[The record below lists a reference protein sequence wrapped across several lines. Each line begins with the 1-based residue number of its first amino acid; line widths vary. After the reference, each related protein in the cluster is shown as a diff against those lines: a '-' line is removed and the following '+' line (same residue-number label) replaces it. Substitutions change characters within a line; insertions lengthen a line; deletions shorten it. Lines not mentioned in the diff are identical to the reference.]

1 MSCWDC
7 PTGRHQK
14 GSRTKIRS
22 PSLSL
27 VLFEFS
33 HLGRRAHAQV
43 AVALFIL
50 VHGRDEPC
58 HLGGF
63 LVLLADHVVKRVAH
77 VRDEHVGLEAL
88 ELQLGYVLSV

>member
-1 MSCWDC
+1 
-7 PTGRHQK
+7 
-14 GSRTKIRS
+14 
-22 PSLSL
+22 
-27 VLFEFS
+27 
-33 HLGRRAHAQV
+33 
-43 AVALFIL
+43 